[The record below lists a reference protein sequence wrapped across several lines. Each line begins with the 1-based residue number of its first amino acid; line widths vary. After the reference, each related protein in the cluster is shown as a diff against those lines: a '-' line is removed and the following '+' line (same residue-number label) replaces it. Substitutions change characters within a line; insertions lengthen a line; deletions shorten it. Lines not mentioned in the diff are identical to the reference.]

1 MTDEEL
7 IEKYRLAA
15 VTESDN
21 RMVELARLG
30 MAKVPPADCVEVKI
44 AVAVEDGNHV
54 AMQSCDG
61 HESTNMALQDLITWI
76 EGTVTHAAIVTA
88 YIPRI
93 QVNQVDGEA
102 S

>member
-1 MTDEEL
+1 MEDHEL
-7 IEKYRLAA
+7 IDWYAENTDVRIELRIIK
-15 VTESDN
+15 
-21 RMVELARLG
+21 LARLG
-30 MAKVPPADCVEVKI
+30 LAKVPPADCVEVKI